1 MLNISKIKFYKK
13 IDKNSKKN
21 KILHEKF
28 YMENILIDHSFLVF

>member
-1 MLNISKIKFYKK
+1 MTKNRINIGKR

-28 YMENILIDHSFLVF
+28 YMENIFIDHSFLVF